1 LQVNF
6 VMEIG
11 VLWLW
16 ISP

>member
-1 LQVNF
+1 VNF

>member
-6 VMEIG
+6 VMEFG